1 MMAQPK
7 GFVLA
12 LECDIPFALPSDT
25 RLYKKERRNY
35 VIQRRNILSNFESAF
50 NNSASTVLFRYGL
63 NGNSCVKR
71 MICEAQQNNIPD
83 KSLIKDILSAIF
95 NGSESDYLDYV
106 NPCSHLTF
114 SECPVPWL
122 NYILGSLR
130 AS

>member
-50 NNSASTVLFRYGL
+50 NKYV
-63 NGNSCVKR
+63 
-71 MICEAQQNNIPD
+71 I
-83 KSLIKDILSAIF
+83 SL
-95 NGSESDYLDYV
+95 
-106 NPCSHLTF
+106 
-114 SECPVPWL
+114 
-122 NYILGSLR
+122 
-130 AS
+130 